1 MAAIEMT
8 LRHHPAVV
16 LIDVRLG
23 SSINGVEAAQ
33 GIRQERPCRVIFP
46 TGSNEIAT
54 RPRRHGSGRRVGQAN
69 PASAPHWSTPI
80 LAGFDWAVNTI
91 KVSSFLM
98 TLIRLLRISAATVD
112 SQSERKAIFFN
123 MKIERKRHSIF
134 H

>member
-1 MAAIEMT
+1 MAAIEMP
-8 LRHHPAVV
+8 LRHRPAVV
-16 LIDVRLG
+16 LIDVRLRSG
-23 SSINGVEAAQ
+23 INGVEAAQ
-33 GIRQERPCRVIFP
+33 GICQERPCRVIFP

-112 SQSERKAIFFN
+112 IQSEQKAMFFS
-123 MKIERKRHSIF
+123 MAIE
-134 H
+134 

>member
-54 RPRRHGSGRRVGQAN
+54 RLRINATA
-69 PASAPHWSTPI
+69 PADVLVKPI
-80 LAGFDWAVNTI
+80 LPQH
-91 KVSSFLM
+91 
-98 TLIRLLRISAATVD
+98 LIGAL
-112 SQSERKAIFFN
+112 QSLPDP
-123 MKIERKRHSIF
+123 
-134 H
+134 